1 MSETFDRLLNSI
13 VTLAIMATLLGAPAF
28 IHFHVMGY

>member
-1 MSETFDRLLNSI
+1 MDRLLNNLT
-13 VTLAIMATLLGAPAF
+13 VLAIMATLLGVPAF

>member
-1 MSETFDRLLNSI
+1 MDRLLNNL
-13 VTLAIMATLLGAPAF
+13 VTLAIMATLLGVPAF